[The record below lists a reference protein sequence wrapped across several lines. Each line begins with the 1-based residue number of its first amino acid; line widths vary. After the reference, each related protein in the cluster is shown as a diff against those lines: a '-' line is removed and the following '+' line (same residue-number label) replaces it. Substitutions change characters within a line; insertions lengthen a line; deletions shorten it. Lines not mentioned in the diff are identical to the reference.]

1 MGQPEFVVPCIVSK
15 LFYRI
20 IVGNPND
27 DLIKAAQDGN
37 IENLEISIE
46 KGADLNVRDDL
57 NRTPLMI
64 AATFGHSE
72 VVQFLC
78 EKGANHSDPDE
89 NLKAFSLI
97 GNLEK
102 IEDSLTKGAKI
113 ESRDR
118 LGLTPLM
125 HAASKGRMEAV
136 QFLIKVSKGPRIKG
150 RV

>member
-1 MGQPEFVVPCIVSK
+1 MGQPEYVVPCIVSK

-37 IENLEISIE
+37 IENVENSIE

-64 AATFGHSE
+64 AATFGHSK
-72 VVQFLC
+72 VVQFLW